1 MKTMGIVLVA
11 LLGAQAIKMRD
22 LGDLDLP
29 PLRDENDISQDKK
42 ILAQTESID
51 KNSAQDT
58 DLIATFERQLDQGL
72 RNAN

>member
-11 LLGAQAIKMRD
+11 ILGAQAIKMKD

-29 PLRDENDISQDKK
+29 PLRDENDIMQDKQ
-42 ILAQTESID
+42 ILAQSQKIEKS
-51 KNSAQDT
+51 SAEDT
-58 DLIATFERQLDQGL
+58 DLIETFEKQLNQGL